1 MYQSRGEY
9 TFQITIDEKNKI
21 YSQRHKPIS
30 EMVYKDSL
38 SKWRNDRKRIELVSI
53 KKEIKIV
60 LLHTPEIKGKNSD
73 WVKEESTQLHGSYN
87 SETKIKLHRKN
98 KIKKIE

>member
-1 MYQSRGEY
+1 MYNCGNGKGRENYRHFKFHDMYQSRGEY

-38 SKWRNDRKRIELVSI
+38 SKYE
-53 KKEIKIV
+53 KK
-60 LLHTPEIKGKNSD
+60 
-73 WVKEESTQLHGSYN
+73 
-87 SETKIKLHRKN
+87 
-98 KIKKIE
+98 